1 MSDTLSPILPLLR
14 TRLGVSPSPATV
26 WRWVNRGVGGGVRL
40 RAVRVGKRLFSSEQW
55 VTEFISG
62 QQPTS
67 PTPTSPTPTS
77 PTSSPRSSDEAA
89 ALRAAGLLAD

>member
-26 WRWVNRGVGGGVRL
+26 WRWVNRGVSGGVRL

-55 VTEFISG
+55 VAEFING

-67 PTPTSPTPTS
+67 PTPTSP
-77 PTSSPRSSDEAA
+77 SSPRTDDERA
-89 ALRAAGLLAD
+89 ALRAAGLLA

>member
-1 MSDTLSPILPLLR
+1 MSETLSPVLPLIR
-14 TRLGVSPSPATV
+14 AKLGVSPSPATL
-26 WRWVNRGVGGGVRL
+26 WRWVNRGVSGGVRL

-67 PTPTSPTPTS
+67 PTPTSPT
-77 PTSSPRSSDEAA
+77 SSPRSSDEAA

>member
-55 VTEFISG
+55 VAEFIDG
-62 QQPTS
+62 QQ
-67 PTPTSPTPTS
+67 PTSPTPTS
-77 PTSSPRSSDEAA
+77 PTSSPRTENERQ

>member
-1 MSDTLSPILPLLR
+1 MSETLSPVLPLIR
-14 TRLGVSPSPATV
+14 AKLGVSPSPATL
-26 WRWVNRGVGGGVRL
+26 WRWVNRGVSGGVRL

-67 PTPTSPTPTS
+67 PT
-77 PTSSPRSSDEAA
+77 SSPRSSDEAA

>member
-1 MSDTLSPILPLLR
+1 MSDTRSPILPLLR

-26 WRWVNRGVGGGVRL
+26 WRWTRRGVGGVTL
-40 RAVRVGKRLFSSEQW
+40 RTVRVGKRLFSTEQW
-55 VTEFISG
+55 VAEFING

-67 PTPTSPTPTS
+67 PTPPSS
-77 PTSSPRSSDEAA
+77 SSPRTDDDQA